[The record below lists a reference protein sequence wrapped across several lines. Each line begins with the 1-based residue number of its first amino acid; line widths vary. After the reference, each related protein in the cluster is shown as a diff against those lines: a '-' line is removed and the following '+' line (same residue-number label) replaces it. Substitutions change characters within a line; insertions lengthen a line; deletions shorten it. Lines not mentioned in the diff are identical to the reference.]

1 MWKLSVLCSFMAII
15 TGIIL
20 NVISNSI
27 QNKQAHL
34 VKLEKQINEK
44 KEKLRIL
51 ETEWEYHTHPKKLIE
66 LAETELGMSS
76 REVDQIGQIKMVK
89 IRGSAWTMGEL
100 STESLLKT
108 HFQKTNGKIN

>member
-1 MWKLSVLCSFMAII
+1 MWKLSVLCSFIAII

-44 KEKLRIL
+44 KEKLIIL
-51 ETEWEYHTHPKKLIE
+51 ETEWEYHTHPKKLME

-108 HFQKTNGKIN
+108 HFEKTNGKIN

>member
-1 MWKLSVLCSFMAII
+1 MWKLSVLCSFIAII

-20 NVISNSI
+20 NIISNSI

-44 KEKLRIL
+44 KDKLKIL
-51 ETEWEYHTHPKKLIE
+51 ETEWEYLIHPKKLME

>member
-1 MWKLSVLCSFMAII
+1 MWKLSVLCSFIAIV

-20 NVISNSI
+20 NIISNSI
-27 QNKQAHL
+27 QNKQSHL
-34 VKLEKQINEK
+34 VELEKQINEK
-44 KEKLRIL
+44 KEKLIIL
-51 ETEWEYHTHPKKLIE
+51 ETEWEYHTHPKKLME

-76 REVDQIGQIKMVK
+76 RDVDQIGQIKMVK
-89 IRGSAWTMGEL
+89 IRGSAWTMGES